1 MADLQPSAD
10 ITVHSSWNDV
20 RNITPSI
27 SVPLSSSKL
36 QVLCH
41 GEQLYVVHG
50 FSPPHCAG
58 CHVLYQVN
66 LLNILVLFGRTVNH
80 AKSHKVKVHA
90 CHPTLK
96 LHRPCIDLK
105 APPHNKRHSKCS
117 LAQQLSQAR
126 VHFGRISTTFI
137 HYHTKWSNLVT
148 KNILLSQ
155 ICLIHDLQ

>member
-1 MADLQPSAD
+1 MFLFPVASCKYCAME
-10 ITVHSSWNDV
+10 SS
-20 RNITPSI
+20 
-27 SVPLSSSKL
+27 
-36 QVLCH
+36 CM
-41 GEQLYVVHG
+41 LYTD
-50 FSPPHCAG
+50 SPPPPLCWVPCAVSG
-58 CHVLYQVN
+58 QPPQH
-66 LLNILVLFGRTVNH
+66 IGTFGRTVNH

-105 APPHNKRHSKCS
+105 VPPHDKRHSKCS

-137 HYHTKWSNLVT
+137 HYHTKWSNSVT